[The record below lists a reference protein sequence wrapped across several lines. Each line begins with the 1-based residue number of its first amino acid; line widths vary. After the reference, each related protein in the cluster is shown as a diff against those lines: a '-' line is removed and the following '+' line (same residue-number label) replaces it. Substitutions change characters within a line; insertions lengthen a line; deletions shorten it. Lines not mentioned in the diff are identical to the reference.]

1 LTSEGCRYDSA
12 ALAAE
17 CSASVDIRTSDTCD
31 VGGEEVDAVSV
42 KVSARMVR
50 RKLAAGKWPLEA
62 IRCLILDP
70 PVILL
75 V

>member
-1 LTSEGCRYDSA
+1 
-12 ALAAE
+12 
-17 CSASVDIRTSDTCD
+17 